1 MEKLLEKHLNKLDE
15 LVVHYQRA
23 ALKMADL
30 PVYNPALTVA
40 AVGFQEW
47 AGRQIGVL
55 ITPWFMNL
63 ICFANADD
71 PWYRWGEEQIGHKQM
86 LSLPS
91 GQYESLY
98 NWAEGAEGYL
108 SCSLF
113 SPMAEFEQQ
122 SVALETAEAVMAAL
136 FDAEHIALTD
146 RQRAMQ
152 QAQQE
157 QEQAAEPVASEK
169 QVETKQVVKRS
180 TRTGQPES
188 EGLSR
193 RRFMTAGLGSERHD
207 QSGSER

>member
-1 MEKLLEKHLNKLDE
+1 MEKLLEKPLDKHLDKPLNKLDE

-30 PVYNPALTVA
+30 PVYNPVLIVA

-71 PWYRWGEEQIGHKQM
+71 PWYRWGEQQIGQKQM

-91 GQYESLY
+91 GQYECLY

-122 SVALETAEAVMAAL
+122 SVALETAEAVMEAL

-152 QAQQE
+152 QAK
-157 QEQAAEPVASEK
+157 QEQAAEQVVSEK
-169 QVETKQVVKRS
+169 QTATAQS
-180 TRTGQPES
+180 ES

-193 RRFMTAGLGSERHD
+193 RRFMTAGLSTELHD

>member
-1 MEKLLEKHLNKLDE
+1 MEKLLEQPLAKPLDKPLNKLDE

-30 PVYNPALTVA
+30 PVYNPVLTVA
-40 AVGFQEW
+40 TVGFQDW
-47 AGRQIGVL
+47 TGRQIGVL

-71 PWYRWGEEQIGHKQM
+71 PWYRWGEQQIGHKQM

-91 GQYESLY
+91 GQYECLY
-98 NWAEGAEGYL
+98 SWAEGAEGYL

-157 QEQAAEPVASEK
+157 QVAEQVASEK
-169 QVETKQVVKRS
+169 QTATAQS
-180 TRTGQPES
+180 ES

-193 RRFMTAGLGSERHD
+193 RRFMTAGLSTERHD
-207 QSGSER
+207 QPGSE

>member
-1 MEKLLEKHLNKLDE
+1 METFREKPLDKPLAKPLDKLDE

-30 PVYNPALTVA
+30 PVYNPVLTVA
-40 AVGFQEW
+40 AVGFKDW
-47 AGRQIGVL
+47 TGRQIGVL

-71 PWYRWGEEQIGHKQM
+71 PWYRWGEQQIGQKQM

-91 GQYESLY
+91 GQYECLY

-122 SVALETAEAVMAAL
+122 SVALETAEAVMEAL

-157 QEQAAEPVASEK
+157 QAAEQLVSEK
-169 QVETKQVVKRS
+169 QTAIAQS
-180 TRTGQPES
+180 ES

-193 RRFMTAGLGSERHD
+193 RRFMTAGLSTERHD
-207 QSGSER
+207 QPGSE

>member
-1 MEKLLEKHLNKLDE
+1 MDKVLDKPSDKVDR
-15 LVVHYQRA
+15 LVEYYQRA

-30 PVYNPALTVA
+30 PVYNPVLTVA
-40 AVGFQEW
+40 AVGFQDW

-63 ICFANADD
+63 ICFASADD
-71 PWYRWGEEQIGHKQM
+71 PWYRWGEQQIGQKQM
-86 LSLPS
+86 LGLPS
-91 GQYESLY
+91 GQYECLY
-98 NWAEGAEGYL
+98 NRAEGAEGYL

-122 SVALETAEAVMAAL
+122 SVALATAEAVMEAL

-146 RQRAMQ
+146 RQRAMR

-157 QEQAAEPVASEK
+157 QAAEQVAVEK

-180 TRTGQPES
+180 SRVGQPES

-193 RRFMTAGLGSERHD
+193 RRFMTAGLSTERHD
-207 QSGSER
+207 QPESER